1 MVLRMQAVPLPIRTG
16 CPDKPPSPEKSPGPS
31 TATTASFPVFES
43 TEIFTAPFWMYR
55 TLAHGSPWVKM
66 TSARRYS
73 TILLA
78 TPVESRKAWTSNA
91 PSCFD
96 SVGRPLRKSGSAD
109 DRLDGR
115 LTLAATRTR
124 AGVVRERF
132 KL

>member
-1 MVLRMQAVPLPIRTG
+1 
-16 CPDKPPSPEKSPGPS
+16 
-31 TATTASFPVFES
+31 
-43 TEIFTAPFWMYR
+43 MYR
-55 TLAHGSPWVKM
+55 TLSQGSPWVKM

-73 TILLA
+73 TILLM

-96 SVGRPLRKSGSAD
+96 SGDRPLGKSGCAD

-124 AGVVRERF
+124 AGLIRERF